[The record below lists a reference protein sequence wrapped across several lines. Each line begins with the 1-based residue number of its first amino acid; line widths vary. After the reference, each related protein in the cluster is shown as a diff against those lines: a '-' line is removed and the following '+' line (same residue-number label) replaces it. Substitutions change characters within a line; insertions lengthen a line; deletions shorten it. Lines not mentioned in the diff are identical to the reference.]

1 MTSTTPADNPQAI
14 AKACADVLWRGDHAS
29 RKLGI
34 TIEAIAP
41 GYAELSMTV
50 ADDMVNGH
58 NICHGGFMFT
68 LADST
73 FAFACNTYNQN
84 CVAQHCT
91 ISYLSPVFKGDVLHA
106 SGREVSKQGR
116 NGIYDIGIRNQKNI
130 KVVEFRGF
138 SRTIAGT
145 ILSE

>member
-1 MTSTTPADNPQAI
+1 MKNIPSADNPQAI
-14 AKACADVLWRGDHAS
+14 AEACAEILWSGDHAS

-50 ADDMVNGH
+50 ADDMLNGH
-58 NICHGGFMFT
+58 STCHGGFMFT

-91 ISYLSPVFKGDVLHA
+91 ISYLSPVYKDDILHA
-106 SGREVSKQGR
+106 TGREVSKHGR
-116 NGIYDIGIRNQKNI
+116 NGIYDISISNQNDI

-145 ILSE
+145 ILPE